1 MKRTAQPTGRG
12 SERSVCWRQA
22 HPYSSLRRRRF
33 PPHHLPSSGRASFA
47 VALPGTGVHVVV
59 GFVARLRG
67 LDARLVSTPPGWSAR
82 CPSSTAYSASMLASV
97 SFRSQPHPPTSPPYC
112 TKYGQKAHRGADQLD
127 LNLIHNRSSKI
138 YMRSTFSHAELAKKA
153 RDETRAAPLVTGDPG
168 SGAGRSVWRHWTV
181 VACSCCSCLQTQ

>member
-1 MKRTAQPTGRG
+1 VCSPRVSFSLAVFRREEQTGRRKARLRMKRTAQPTGRG
-12 SERSVCWRQA
+12 SGRSVCWRQA

-112 TKYGQKAHRGADQLD
+112 TKYGQKAHRGADLIID
-127 LNLIHNRSSKI
+127 LRRSI
-138 YMRSTFSHAELAKKA
+138 MRSTFSHAELAKK
-153 RDETRAAPLVTGDPG
+153 RAM
-168 SGAGRSVWRHWTV
+168 RSRW
-181 VACSCCSCLQTQ
+181 

>member
-1 MKRTAQPTGRG
+1 MCSPRVSFSLAVFRREEQTGRRKARLRMKRTAQPTGRG
-12 SERSVCWRQA
+12 SGRSVCWRQA

-97 SFRSQPHPPTSPPYC
+97 SFRSQPHPPTSPPVLYQV
-112 TKYGQKAHRGADQLD
+112 TYGQKAHRGADQLD
-127 LNLIHNRSSKI
+127 LIMDLPFLRRELRQSSQRSAMRSSC
-138 YMRSTFSHAELAKKA
+138 
-153 RDETRAAPLVTGDPG
+153 RAAGDGG
-168 SGAGRSVWRHWTV
+168 SG
-181 VACSCCSCLQTQ
+181 

>member
-1 MKRTAQPTGRG
+1 VCSPRVSFSLAVFRREEQTGRRKARLRMKRTAQPTGRG
-12 SERSVCWRQA
+12 SGRSVCWRQA

-112 TKYGQKAHRGADQLD
+112 TKYGQKAHRGCRP
-127 LNLIHNRSSKI
+127 IRSHNRSI
-138 YMRSTFSHAELAKKA
+138 MRSTFSRATCQRSA
-153 RDETRAAPLVTGDPG
+153 R
-168 SGAGRSVWRHWTV
+168 
-181 VACSCCSCLQTQ
+181 